1 MRFLLVIACCTF
13 ALSPLFAADEAFTA
27 EKAKAL
33 IPEAAGMPAEEFQK
47 LATLGSVDDVKKFK
61 SAKGY
66 SLTWGIMNYAPDPNT
81 PQNPTSFQFFG
92 DSINPADI
100 ARAISGPKGNDG
112 KFRKTATIIQPEY
125 ITDCTCKMAG
135 DTATGT
141 VSFKAEKAYEGKI
154 EYTARKKDGVWR
166 IEEFRLP
173 DVKLTVALGADG
185 KWVKK

>member
-1 MRFLLVIACCTF
+1 MSILT
-13 ALSPLFAADEAFTA
+13 PLFAADDAFTA

-47 LATLGSVDDVKKFK
+47 LATFASSDDVKNFK

-66 SLTWGIMNYAPDPNT
+66 SLTWGIMNYVPDPNVH
-81 PQNPTSFQFFG
+81 PTSFRFFG
-92 DSINPADI
+92 DSVVDPAKI
-100 ARAISGPKGNDG
+100 ASAISGPKDKDG

-125 ITDCTCKMAG
+125 ITDCTCKVDG

-154 EYTARKKDGVWR
+154 EYTARKKDDVWR
-166 IEEFRLP
+166 IIEFRMP
-173 DVKLTVALGADG
+173 EIKFIIVLGDDG